1 MQFFTYPL
9 KTMFGQVIRVVKHVQ
24 IKELNILELGQG
36 FYFLFFKSK
45 IIVLVRPKGRLLLNG
60 FNMLM

>member
-1 MQFFTYPL
+1 MQFFTYTL
-9 KTMFGQVIRVVKHVQ
+9 KTMFGQDIRVVKRVQ

-45 IIVLVRPKGRLLLNG
+45 IIVLVRPKGRL
-60 FNMLM
+60 